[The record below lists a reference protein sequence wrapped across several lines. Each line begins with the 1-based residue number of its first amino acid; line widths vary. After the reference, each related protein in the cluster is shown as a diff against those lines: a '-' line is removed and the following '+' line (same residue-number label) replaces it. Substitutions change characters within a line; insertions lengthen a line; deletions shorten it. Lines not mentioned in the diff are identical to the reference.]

1 MRKKAI
7 TMELFAAIEVAC
19 RLFGESE
26 IHRNYSGRGM
36 FGDTCFG
43 FSGHNLFAIIAKILE
58 IIAANE
64 QLVMEFS
71 ELLSN
76 PRQDDLGLGWIIYF
90 PGWIAPSGRSGE

>member
-1 MRKKAI
+1 MAKKKI
-7 TMELFAAIEVAC
+7 SKELFAAIEVAC

-26 IHRNYSGRGM
+26 ILRDYSGRGM

-43 FSGHNLFAIIAKILE
+43 FSGRNLYAIIAKILE

-71 ELLSN
+71 ELLA
-76 PRQDDLGLGWIIYF
+76 RTKQDDLGLGWIIYF
-90 PGWIAPSGRSGE
+90 PGRIAPEKAGA